1 MVRELLLL
9 RHGKSSAN
17 GGDDD
22 FHRPLTD
29 RGKRGA
35 QRIGVYLATHKMIPD
50 HVISSPAERAQV
62 TAEKCLK
69 AMGQGAGG
77 IVQDH
82 RIYHAGSEELLDVV
96 RQAPAAATR
105 VMIVGHNPGLEELL
119 LYLTGGT
126 LDSAEDGKLLPT
138 ATLAV
143 LRTDH
148 GWQDQQPGGARLA
161 ALIRPR
167 TLPKK
172 FPWPL
177 MEGREQR
184 DRPAYYYQQ
193 SAVIPYRISAGEPEI
208 LLVRS
213 SKNKHWVV
221 PKGIHEP
228 GLTPQES
235 ARKEAVE
242 EAGVEGVI
250 AAQAIGRYSY
260 EKWGAACSVDVF
272 AMQVTHVIP
281 ESEWQE
287 SHRTRQWVSLEQAAS
302 MVREPRLGPLILAVE
317 KHLRDRAANETTSAQ
332 R

>member
-1 MVRELLLL
+1 MTRELLLL
-9 RHGKSSAN
+9 RHGKSFAN
-17 GGDDD
+17 SGGDD

-82 RIYHAGSEELLDVV
+82 RVYLAGSEDLLDVV
-96 RQAPAAATR
+96 RQLPAEASR
-105 VMIVGHNPGLEELL
+105 VMLVGHNPGLEELL
-119 LYLTGGT
+119 LYLTGDD
-126 LDSAEDGKLLPT
+126 LPAADDAKLLPT

-143 LRTDH
+143 LQADH
-148 GWQDQQPGGARLA
+148 GWQDQRRGGARLT

-177 MEGREQR
+177 MEGKEQR

-228 GLTPQES
+228 GLTAQES

-260 EKWGAACSVDVF
+260 EKWGAACSVEVF

-287 SHRTRQWVSLEQAAS
+287 NHRTRQWVSLEVAAS
-302 MVREPRLGPLILAVE
+302 MVRQPQLGPLILALH
-317 KHLRDRAANETTSAQ
+317 KRLQD
-332 R
+332 